1 MNTLNKFA
9 LMIALGSGMA
19 MAQAMPSQQTPSTP
33 PTVPQNAPDTTPQSA
48 QPDPAAPAQ
57 TDQDK
62 DKDNKG
68 KSSDHMG
75 KGDDAKLPQSDAANA
90 SGDVQTSIQSALQQD
105 PSLANANVQAKVTDK
120 NVELTGTVAD
130 KAQKEAAEK
139 IAKQN
144 AGDRKV
150 KNHIKVSADASAVKN
165 NDKDDKSA
173 NPKQ

>member
-1 MNTLNKFA
+1 
-9 LMIALGSGMA
+9 MIALGSGMA

-48 QPDPAAPAQ
+48 QPDPSTPAQ
-57 TDQDK
+57 APDQ

-75 KGDDAKLPQSDAANA
+75 KGSDAKLPQSDAANA

-105 PSLANANVQAKVTDK
+105 PNLANANVQAKVTDK
-120 NVELTGTVAD
+120 NIELTGTVAD

-150 KNHIKVSADASAVKN
+150 KNHIKVSADNSAMK
-165 NDKDDKSA
+165 DKDKDNSSA

>member
-19 MAQAMPSQQTPSTP
+19 MAQTMPSQQTPSTP
-33 PTVPQNAPDTTPQSA
+33 PTVSNNASDTTPQSA
-48 QPDPAAPAQ
+48 QPDPSAPAQ
-57 TDQDK
+57 APDQDK
-62 DKDNKG
+62 DKKG
-68 KSSDHMG
+68 QSSDHMG

-120 NVELTGTVAD
+120 NIELTGTVNSKD
-130 KAQKEAAEK
+130 QKEAAEK

-150 KNHIKVSADASAVKN
+150 KNHIKVASASDNSMKQDKN
-165 NDKDDKSA
+165 PGA

>member
-48 QPDPAAPAQ
+48 QPDPSTPAQ
-57 TDQDK
+57 APDQ

-120 NVELTGTVAD
+120 NIELTGTVAD

-150 KNHIKVSADASAVKN
+150 KNHIKVSADNSMK
-165 NDKDDKSA
+165 DKDDKS
-173 NPKQ
+173 NPKH